1 MRLSEIID
9 VLNQRFGIMG
19 STADPDR
26 VIVAVEPFKDEHQEV
41 FSNILY
47 VTREERL
54 ARAAVDLREAV
65 FIVTESTGALT
76 GQKNLIVLDPG
87 YNPREVYGELKVFT
101 EQNIAAKTIFA
112 DLYACLTLDDY
123 LDPIMDKAFAYLQN
137 PIICY
142 DHLHHI
148 RSHRKNGVVA
158 NDLWEKDIELGH
170 LNFNNMDE
178 GSYLCLESLI
188 TKGELEFQ
196 IREDPCRAIT
206 IKNGNTL
213 LGFLAVLGHDRS
225 FTVMDEKILQVVADI
240 IAVKTSDESGTGYR
254 PNENYYDLIHDL
266 LDEKIKSRQSLNGL
280 LKTRK
285 WKTKRYHR
293 VYVVMD
299 RNGHT
304 REFLPY
310 LRNRITAVHP
320 SARVIPYKDHIVVL
334 EEFDDPEIT
343 PVAHFI
349 QHEFKSSSLIIGISE
364 VFEELITIPF
374 YYRQAAKALD
384 YSQWMGHDRT
394 LNHHQD
400 YILTDFLREACEQL
414 NCRAY
419 LHPYVRILKEQDE
432 TGHTDFSKTLQC
444 YLASNG
450 SVAQCSKLLNV
461 HKNTVS
467 YRINQIKELLG
478 TDLADHTERFHLQLS
493 YQLLDMAR
501 LLEAEV
507 KS

>member
-9 VLNQRFGIMG
+9 VLDQHFGIIG
-19 STADPDR
+19 STADPER
-26 VIVAVEPFKDEHQEV
+26 FIVAVDPFKDEHQEV

-54 ARAAVDLREAV
+54 ARAGVDLKEAIFV
-65 FIVTESTGALT
+65 VTESRGLLN
-76 GQKNLIVLDPG
+76 GQKNVIVLDPG

-123 LDPIMDKAFAYLQN
+123 LGPIMDKAFAYLEN

-148 RSHRKNGVVA
+148 RSFRKNGVVA

-178 GSYLCLESLI
+178 VSYLCLESLI
-188 TKGELEFQ
+188 TKSELEFQ

-206 IKNGNTL
+206 IKNGNAL
-213 LGFLAVLGHDRS
+213 LGFLAVLAHDRPFS
-225 FTVMDEKILQVVADI
+225 AMDEKILQVVADI

-254 PNENYYDLIHDL
+254 PNENYYDLLHDL
-266 LDEKIKSRQSLNGL
+266 LDQKIKSRQTLNGL

-285 WKTKRYHR
+285 WKTKRYNR
-293 VYVVMD
+293 VFVFME
-299 RNGHT
+299 RAGQT

-310 LRNRITAVHP
+310 LRNRITAFHP
-320 SARVIPYKDHIVVL
+320 AARVIPYQDHIVVL
-334 EEFDDPEIT
+334 EEFDDPQMT
-343 PVAHFI
+343 PVARFI
-349 QHEFKSSSLIIGISE
+349 QDDFKSSSLIIGISE
-364 VFEELITIPF
+364 VFEELIDIHH

-384 YSQWMGHDRT
+384 YSQWLGHDRT
-394 LNHHQD
+394 LNHHRD
-400 YILTDFLREACEQL
+400 YILIDFLREACEHL
-414 NCRAY
+414 NCREY
-419 LHPYVRILKEQDE
+419 LHPYVRILMEHDE
-432 TGHTDFSKTLQC
+432 SDHTDFSKTLQY

-450 SVAQCSKLLNV
+450 SVAQCSKALNV
-461 HKNTVS
+461 HKNTVN

-478 TDLADHTERFHLQLS
+478 TDLSDHTENFHLQLS
-493 YQLLDMAR
+493 YQLMDMGHR
-501 LLEAEV
+501 LNSEEKL
-507 KS
+507 